1 MRKGGGVLDNY
12 RVIDLTDRRGWLTGF
27 LLAQLG
33 CDVVLAEP
41 DEGWPRDDWFESYN
55 RGKRSVIVRDSADVE
70 ALAADADFV
79 IDCGCQTPVV
89 DLAKL
94 RDDNPQLITV
104 SLTPFGP
111 DGPKAD
117 WLATDLT
124 LVAASGQMIC
134 NGDVDRAPVRIS
146 IPQAWSHAACQ
157 ALVGALIANDER
169 SRSGLGQHVDVS
181 AQQAMAET
189 ALPAILHGPAGL
201 PPQERMSGGVQQG
214 PVHLRW
220 TYPCADGEVLITV
233 AFGAMIGPMFQRFL
247 AWMCEEGACDEATRD
262 KDWIDFALHLQSG
275 EETLEELSRVM
286 DLVAEFA
293 KTKTK
298 AEFLQE
304 GLDRTL
310 LVTPITDLADVVES
324 EQFTAR
330 GFWDDVAGVSH
341 PGPFIHANESPL
353 KRLGPAPA
361 LGQHDKEVRVSQ
373 KPSTRLPSPAG
384 NPQPNRPLEGLKVL
398 DFSWVAAAP
407 LTTKILAYWG
417 AEVVRIESVTRPCL
431 LRGALGHRDD
441 IPEQENAISWHSVN
455 ANKMSLAINL
465 SKPEARKVV
474 LDLAAWADVAVE
486 SFTPGTLDAMGLGYE
501 VLSGINPEI
510 ILLSSCVFGQTGP
523 MRDFAGFGNLAAAVA
538 GFYDIT
544 GWPDRGAAGP
554 YMAYTDYTSPRFMAA
569 ALLGALDHRRRT
581 GKGQYLDFSQAEAA
595 THYLTPGLLEYQ
607 RTGEAPSRQGNSDPD
622 MVPHAVYPTAGTDK
636 WCAIACQNDEQWR
649 SLCREMRRDDLSK
662 LTLEERLEQTA
673 ELDDVI
679 GAWTANQSA
688 GGLQVR
694 MQRHGIAAHMV
705 QDSSDC
711 MNDPQLVHQNHFP
724 WAPHPEAREVMIDGI
739 PHQLSRSIG
748 GFDWAGPTYGQHS
761 MEILEGILGYD
772 SEQIAELAVAEVLE

>member
-1 MRKGGGVLDNY
+1 MLDNY
-12 RVIDLTDRRGWLTGF
+12 RVIDLTDSRGWLTGF

-33 CDVVLAEP
+33 CDVILAEP
-41 DEGWPRDDWFESYN
+41 DGGWPRDDWFEAYN
-55 RGKRSVIVRDSADVE
+55 RGKRSVVVSDPD
-70 ALAADADFV
+70 ALKALVTDADFV
-79 IDCGCQTPVV
+79 IDCGAHPLPV

-94 RDDNPQLITV
+94 RDNNPRLITV
-104 SLTPFGP
+104 SLSPFGA

-134 NGDVDRAPVRIS
+134 NGDADRPPVRIS
-146 IPQAWSHAACQ
+146 IPQAWSHAASQ
-157 ALVGALIANDER
+157 AMVGALVANDER

-201 PPQERMSGGVQQG
+201 PPQERMAGGLQQG

-220 TYPCADGEVLITV
+220 TYPCSDGEVLITV
-233 AFGAMIGPMFQRFL
+233 AFGAMIGPMFQRFMD
-247 AWMCEEGACDEATRD
+247 WMCAEGGCDEATRD
-262 KDWIDFALHLQSG
+262 KDWVDFALHIQTG
-275 EETLEELSRVM
+275 DETLEELSRVM
-286 DLVAEFA
+286 DLIAEFA

-298 AEFLQE
+298 AEFLKAS
-304 GLDRTL
+304 LNRTL

-324 EQFTAR
+324 EQFAAR
-330 GFWDDVAGVSH
+330 EFWDEVAGARH
-341 PGPFIHANESPL
+341 PGPFIHASESPL
-353 KRLGPAPA
+353 QRLGPAPDP
-361 LGQHDKEVRVSQ
+361 GQHDEEVRVSRKHAPQ
-373 KPSTRLPSPAG
+373 LPQDAQEPEPS
-384 NPQPNRPLEGLKVL
+384 RPLEGLKVL

-407 LTTKILAYWG
+407 LSTKILAYWG
-417 AEVVRIESVTRPCL
+417 AEVVRLESVTRPCL

-441 IPEQENAISWHSVN
+441 IPDQENAISWHSVN

-465 SKPEARKVV
+465 SKPEAKKVA
-474 LDLAAWADVAVE
+474 LDLAAWADIAVE

-501 VLSGINPEI
+501 VLREINPGI

-554 YMAYTDYTSPRFMAA
+554 YMAYTDYTSPRFTVA
-569 ALLGALDHRRRT
+569 ALLAALDYRRRT

-595 THYLTPGLLEYQ
+595 THYLTPGILEYQ
-607 RTGEAPSRQGNSDPD
+607 RTGQLPSRRGNSDPT
-622 MVPHAVYPTAGTDK
+622 MAPHAVYPTAGKDK
-636 WCAIACQNDEQWR
+636 WCAIACENDEQWR
-649 SLCREMRRDDLSK
+649 SLCREMRREDLAE
-662 LTLEERLEQTA
+662 LTINERLEQA
-673 ELDDVI
+673 AMIDDVI
-679 GAWTANQSA
+679 GAWTANQGA
-688 GGLQVR
+688 GGLQIR
-694 MQRHGIAAHMV
+694 LQRHGVAAHMV

-711 MNDPQLVHQNHFP
+711 MNDPQLVHRDHFL
-724 WAPHPEAREVMIDGI
+724 WAPHPEARQVMIEGI
-739 PHQLSRSIG
+739 PHRLSRSIG
-748 GFDWAGPTYGQHS
+748 GFDWGGPTYGQHS

-772 SEQIAELAVAEVLE
+772 SDQIAELAVAEALE